1 MEFINSFILL
11 IDIFIFSKTCQTKY
25 SVNMMQI
32 DLGNPFAIFTGSK
45 NQVSPK
51 LTCTLKQTKKE
62 TPELICKAKTTANS
76 KLNNNSPYKVNQSKV
91 CKIKSKHFRESL
103 GTKQRPN
110 TEPFS
115 IAVNR
120 GENSKV
126 NIIELSKSNSRTDE
140 SVTSDEYR
148 DIKMFESNIV
158 SDNYTTDSNTDDD
171 DNENNDNEM
180 EKSNNTAATADEF
193 LTKVQNRKVKP
204 LKRLK
209 RTAKPIKRQEN
220 VLKKS
225 NIENGIFQKLP
236 KQLLFTALSCG
247 ALILSEPII
256 GNALALITSFAL
268 KLL

>member
-1 MEFINSFILL
+1 
-11 IDIFIFSKTCQTKY
+11 
-25 SVNMMQI
+25 MMQI

-76 KLNNNSPYKVNQSKV
+76 KLNINSPYNVNQSKV

-110 TEPFS
+110 TEPYS
-115 IAVNR
+115 VAVNR

-126 NIIELSKSNSRTDE
+126 NIIELSKCNSRSDE
-140 SVTSDEYR
+140 SITSDEYR
-148 DIKMFESNIV
+148 DVKIFESNIV

-171 DNENNDNEM
+171 DDENNDNNEM
-180 EKSNNTAATADEF
+180 EKSNNTADEF

-220 VLKKS
+220 VLKKP
-225 NIENGIFQKLP
+225 NTENGIFQKLP